1 MRFIGEQSCVC
12 QTLISLGWTLKNQV
26 LLNIVKISLNVSEMC
41 RWCALMKVD
50 YFGKYRSK

>member
-1 MRFIGEQSCVC
+1 MRFIGEQSCFC
-12 QTLISLGWTLKNQV
+12 RTLISLGWTLKNQV

-50 YFGKYRSK
+50 YFGKYCSK